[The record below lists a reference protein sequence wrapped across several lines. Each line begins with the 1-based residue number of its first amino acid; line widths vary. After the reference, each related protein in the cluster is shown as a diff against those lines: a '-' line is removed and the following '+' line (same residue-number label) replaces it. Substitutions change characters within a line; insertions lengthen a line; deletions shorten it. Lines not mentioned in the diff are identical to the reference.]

1 MPKSIVTRLVLSTLL
16 ASFAVGWRV
25 SASTPAGLV
34 APLNMTLAD
43 QTLYVSDQF
52 TGVHVYDVA
61 DATAPRAVTTIA
73 LEGNRGTAVK
83 DDVLYA
89 SQQDN
94 LNVYRREGDTF
105 TLVAT
110 LGPGSGNGGG
120 NIDAPPN
127 PGYNEDSYSFG
138 CLCGAN
144 DQISGAPVPANGGG
158 SSYATF
164 AVIGDYLYRADYF
177 ALVVYDITQADQ
189 PKEVSRENFGW
200 MIETIYPTERYVFLG
215 GTQGVSIYD
224 RSNPAYLRWVGSVT
238 HFRACDPVVVSGS
251 VAYVTL
257 RGGNTCGDTRDV
269 LLTVNIS
276 DPSHPFIAAERDL
289 TTPFGL
295 AVREP
300 FLYVSTGESGYTLL
314 DVTRPTEP
322 SPLGKWTDWPTKDFL
337 WANDVLY
344 VLGFDDLR
352 IYDVSDPKTPVL
364 LSAIE
369 NDPS

>member
-1 MPKSIVTRLVLSTLL
+1 MTKSIIMPVVLSALL
-16 ASFAVGWRV
+16 VSFALGWRV
-25 SASTPAGLV
+25 PAATPTGLV
-34 APLNMTLAD
+34 APLNMTLSD

-61 DATAPRAVTTIA
+61 DPSAPRAVATIA

-89 SQQDN
+89 SEQDN
-94 LNVYRREGDTF
+94 LNVYKREGDTF

-110 LGPGSGNGGG
+110 LEPERGGGYDYGPPNPWYEGGG
-120 NIDAPPN
+120 N
-127 PGYNEDSYSFG
+127 DSNGFACMCAS
-138 CLCGAN
+138 N
-144 DQISGAPVPANGGG
+144 SMDGAPMPASSG

-177 ALVVYDITQADQ
+177 ALVVYDIAKPDE
-189 PKEVSRENFGW
+189 PKELKREYVGS
-200 MIETIYPTERYVFLG
+200 MIETIYPTEQYLFLG
-215 GTQGVSIYD
+215 GTRGMSIYD
-224 RSNPAYLRWVGSVT
+224 RSNPAAPHLIGSVT

-257 RGGNTCGDTRDV
+257 RGGNACGDTRDV
-269 LLTVNIS
+269 LLTVNLA
-276 DPSHPFIAAERDL
+276 DPSHPFIAAEKEL
-289 TTPFGL
+289 ATPFGL
-295 AVREP
+295 VVREP
-300 FLYVSTGESGYTLL
+300 FLYVSTGESGYSLL

-322 SPLGKWTDWPTKDFL
+322 STLGAWGEWPTKDFL
-337 WANDVLY
+337 WSGDLLY

-352 IYDVSDPKTPVL
+352 IYNVGDPKAPVL
-364 LSAIE
+364 LSTIE